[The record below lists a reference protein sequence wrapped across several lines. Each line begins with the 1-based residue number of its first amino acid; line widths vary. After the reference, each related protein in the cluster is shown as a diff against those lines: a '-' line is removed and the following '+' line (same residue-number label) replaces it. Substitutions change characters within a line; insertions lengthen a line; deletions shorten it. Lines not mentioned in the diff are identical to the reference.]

1 MHSMA
6 ACALMVA
13 LARELG
19 LSEAETRQAGL
30 AGLLHDIGKAGI
42 PLDALNKPCAL
53 TDEEF
58 SLVKVHPER
67 GHKLLMQAKIMDAV
81 AIDVCL
87 HYHEKVNGKGYPP
100 HKLQA
105 DEISLFAKMGAVCDV
120 YDTITS
126 NRPYKAGWEPGISM
140 QRMAQWV
147 VTLMIPCLRL
157 L

>member
-100 HKLQA
+100 ISYRPMKLVCLPKWVQFA
-105 DEISLFAKMGAVCDV
+105 MSTIPLLQIALTKQVGSRAFPCSVWHNGSSL
-120 YDTITS
+120 
-126 NRPYKAGWEPGISM
+126 
-140 QRMAQWV
+140 
-147 VTLMIPCLRL
+147 
-157 L
+157 